1 MLFLKRIQK
10 IASCFAL
17 LIILI
22 SFSGFTSNS
31 SHYEKPLTELVFNHS
46 KNNNKLKVKQHKL
59 FSKTSKRI
67 LVNQFTIFNFK
78 SLLNIQNFDFNLTLK
93 SQKKITLRFLNHYIL
108 EQNLI
113 AKTHTANSYSH
124 FIE

>member
-17 LIILI
+17 LITLI